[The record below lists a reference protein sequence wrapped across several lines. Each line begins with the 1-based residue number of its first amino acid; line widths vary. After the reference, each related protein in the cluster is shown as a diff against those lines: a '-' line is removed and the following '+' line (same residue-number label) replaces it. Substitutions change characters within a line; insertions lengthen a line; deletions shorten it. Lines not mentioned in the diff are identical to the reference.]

1 MVANPKLTLKQRLV
15 ALGRMQSPSD
25 RFLCRLVRKVAG
37 NPRLAFAVNLRLD
50 DLRRETFK
58 RKLLE
63 KHPQP
68 PAPSGY
74 PTVLDL

>member
-1 MVANPKLTLKQRLV
+1 
-15 ALGRMQSPSD
+15 
-25 RFLCRLVRKVAG
+25 LVRKVAG
-37 NPRLAFAVNLRLD
+37 SPKLAFAVNLRLD

-68 PAPSGY
+68 SSPSKY